1 MRICDI
7 CDAPPEILKINHS
20 ETKNDLQSRS
30 SISNVDVLTEN
41 NSSFHKTI
49 SDYGGYRKSSYQEK
63 VSKSSPEISHVYTP
77 PEEIQKIYC
86 EEMIHQ
92 CHSQHHHHLM
102 MVRPAQIHSHRIVPM
117 KLKQTPSK
125 KKSKEIKS

>member
-1 MRICDI
+1 KL
-7 CDAPPEILKINHS
+7 EINHS

-30 SISNVDVLTEN
+30 SISHVDVSTEN
-41 NSSFHKTI
+41 NLSHWHVRSPVLEVTTKTI

-77 PEEIQKIYC
+77 PEENSKDLLRRNDSS
-86 EEMIHQ
+86 M
-92 CHSQHHHHLM
+92 SFSTSS
-102 MVRPAQIHSHRIVPM
+102 PFDDGSSSTDRIVPI

>member
-7 CDAPPEILKINHS
+7 CDAPPEILEINHS
-20 ETKNDLQSRS
+20 ETKNDLQNRS
-30 SISNVDVLTEN
+30 SISNVDVSTEN
-41 NSSFHKTI
+41 NLSFHKTI
-49 SDYGGYRKSSYQEK
+49 SGYGGYRKSSYQEK

-77 PEEIQKIYC
+77 PEENPK
-86 EEMIHQ
+86 ELLRRNDSSM
-92 CHSQHHHHLM
+92 SFSTSS
-102 MVRPAQIHSHRIVPM
+102 PFDDGSSSTDRIVPI